1 MTRID
6 VILVLTALV
15 ESGLQQKNQNIKEEK
30 KAYDTKQCKDLGI
43 SKGLKRLDSS
53 RHRLFELPL

>member
-15 ESGLQQKNQNIKEEK
+15 ESGLQQKKTKKKKK

-43 SKGLKRLDSS
+43 SKGLRRLDSS
-53 RHRLFELPL
+53 RLKFELLL

>member
-15 ESGLQQKNQNIKEEK
+15 ESGLQQKKQKRRKK

-53 RHRLFELPL
+53 RLKFELLL

>member
-15 ESGLQQKNQNIKEEK
+15 ESGLQQKKKNEKEEKK

-53 RHRLFELPL
+53 RLKFELLL